1 VSLNLWRRHNPKACK
16 FTSRRDRKCRCVIWV
31 TGSLPSGERVR
42 ATTRLRDWT
51 RAEAVVRRWEVEG
64 AQPLQSARTTIVEW
78 QDAYLADASSPA
90 GKNLNP
96 ETLRKY
102 KLLFRQIIEF
112 ADDRGWRYVNQL
124 DLDELTAFRSRWKD
138 APLSASKKLER
149 LRSVLK
155 FALRRKWITENP
167 ALELDPPK
175 IKPTPTL
182 PFSTDEMDG
191 ILKAATDLRVHTFI
205 LVMRYS
211 GLRISDTTALAVES
225 LTRNKLRLYQ
235 AKTGEHVYVPLPEHV
250 AAALRSVPHNH
261 PSYYFWTGHSK
272 IPSAASVWRKR
283 LAAVFKRAKIRN
295 GHSHRLRDSFAV
307 GLLEAGVSLESV
319 SILLGHQNLKI
330 TQKAYSPWVKSRQD
344 ALDKEVEKAYV

>member
-1 VSLNLWRRHNPKACK
+1 
-16 FTSRRDRKCRCVIWV
+16 VIWV
-31 TGSLPSGERVR
+31 TGTLPSGEKIR
-42 ATTRLRDWT
+42 ATTHLRDWT
-51 RAEAVVRRWEVEG
+51 RAEAVVRHWEVEG

-96 ETLRKY
+96 ETTRKY
-102 KLLFRQIIEF
+102 KLIFRQLTEF

-182 PFSTDEMDG
+182 PFTTDEMQR
-191 ILKAATDLRVHTFI
+191 ILKAATDPRVHTFI
-205 LVMRYS
+205 LVMRHS
-211 GLRISDTTALAVES
+211 GLRISDTTTLATES
-225 LTRNKLRLYQ
+225 LKGHRLRLYQ
-235 AKTGEHVYVPLPEHV
+235 TKTGEHVYVPLPQDV
-250 AAALRSVPHNH
+250 AAALRSLPRKN
-261 PSYYFWTGHSK
+261 PAYFFWTGNGK
-272 IPSAASVWRKR
+272 PISAVSIWWRCLKG
-283 LAAVFKRAKIRN
+283 VFKKANVSKGR
-295 GHSHRLRDSFAV
+295 SHRFRDTFAV
-307 GLLEAGVSLESV
+307 ALLEAGVSLESV
-319 SILLGHQNLKI
+319 SMLLGHQSVRI
-330 TQKAYSPWVKSRQD
+330 TEKHYAPWVKTRQD
-344 ALDKEVEKAYV
+344 ALDREISKVLG